1 MREGEEKK
9 GRGNRRKSFLRRD
22 ARKPDLPFKFDSKP
36 FRKFGATTT
45 TGNIPK
51 YFFFMPRAMVDF
63 FPRRVKKKK
72 KEEKKKGKQENPLP
86 LEEHSLEAT
95 HL

>member
-1 MREGEEKK
+1 
-9 GRGNRRKSFLRRD
+9 
-22 ARKPDLPFKFDSKP
+22 
-36 FRKFGATTT
+36 
-45 TGNIPK
+45 
-51 YFFFMPRAMVDF
+51 MPRAMVDF

-72 KEEKKKGKQENPLP
+72 KEEKKKEKQENPLP